1 MGVADGVSFTAR
13 LAATLLAILLLA
25 LLGRRAARLLRQPE
39 VVGEIT
45 AGLFAGPFIVALF
58 GTDVLHSLLPAGTLD
73 TLKLVSEGG
82 LALFLVGTTHKLRL
96 GVQRTVRRAAGP
108 VALGAFVLPLV
119 TGALLAGWLVW
130 RGDADVRGHAPA
142 SAVVL
147 MVAVS
152 LSITAVP
159 VLARILEERGMLG
172 SVTGRVAMFAAILI
186 DIAGWIL
193 LSIAV
198 GLASGSPA
206 GFLRSM
212 EVLAAGALLALGARR
227 ALGSRLG
234 TGMVTRA
241 RRRTALV
248 IGALAITLA
257 FASERLGLTAVF
269 GAVLLGLAVPATDSA
284 PWESAVASV
293 TRAGRGLVPVF
304 FAVTGVTVLT
314 AGFDDTPWGL
324 VVVTVVLGALSK
336 VGGGYLGARL
346 GGQERR
352 ESLRIGVL
360 MNTRGLTELVVL
372 KVGYSAG
379 VLSPPLFLAMVVM
392 ALTTTAMTGP
402 CLQLLKTREPRAERV
417 STGAVT

>member
-1 MGVADGVSFTAR
+1 MGVADGVTFTAR

-25 LLGRRAARLLRQPE
+25 MLGRAAARLLRQPE
-39 VVGEIT
+39 VVGEIM
-45 AGLFAGPFIVALF
+45 AGLFAGPLVVGLF
-58 GTDVLHSLLPAGTLD
+58 GGDALHSLLPANMLD

-96 GVQRTVRRAAGP
+96 GVQRTVRQAAGP
-108 VALGAFVLPLV
+108 VALGAFALPLA
-119 TGALLAGWLVW
+119 TGALLAGWLAW
-130 RGDADVRGHAPA
+130 KGDQAVRGHAPT
-142 SAVVL
+142 SAFVL

-152 LSITAVP
+152 MSITAVP

-193 LSIAV
+193 LSVAV

-212 EVLAAGALLALGARR
+212 EIFAAGALLALGARR

-234 TGMVTRA
+234 TVMVTRA
-241 RRRTALV
+241 RRRTALA
-248 IGALAITLA
+248 IGALAIASAL
-257 FASERLGLTAVF
+257 ASERLGLTAVF

-293 TRAGRGLVPVF
+293 TRVGRGLVPVF
-304 FAVTGVTVLT
+304 FVVTGVTVLT
-314 AGFDDTPWGL
+314 AGFGDTPWGL
-324 VVVTVVLGALSK
+324 VAVIVVLGAVSK
-336 VGGGYLGARL
+336 IGGTYLGARL
-346 GGQERR
+346 GRQERR
-352 ESLRIGVL
+352 ESLTAGVL

-379 VLSPPLFLAMVVM
+379 ILSPPLFLAMVLM
-392 ALTTTAMTGP
+392 ALVTTAMTGP
-402 CLQLLKTREPRAERV
+402 CLLLLRGRDAQAERV
-417 STGAVT
+417 PVGAAT